1 MKQAKHWQD
10 YANIVLGVWLL
21 AAPFALG
28 FESHAVAVWNTAIV
42 GVLLLG
48 TAVGAVLL
56 PRPWEDWTETV
67 LGAWLVVS
75 PLFIEFGTHSGA
87 ANALVTGLLVLTM
100 SLWAVEDQQLANG
113 TTPSSP
119 L

>member
-21 AAPFALG
+21 AAPFVLG
-28 FESHAVAVWNTAIV
+28 FEGQAVALWTTAVV
-42 GVLLLG
+42 GVLILA

-67 LGAWLVVS
+67 LGACLVVS
-75 PLFIEFGTHSGA
+75 PLFIEFGTQSGA
-87 ANALVTGLLVLTM
+87 ANALITGLLVLTM
-100 SLWAVEDQQLANG
+100 SLWAVEDQELADG
-113 TTPSSP
+113 TAKPSP

>member
-10 YANIVLGVWLL
+10 YANIVLGAWLL

-28 FESHAVAVWNTAIV
+28 FEAQAVALWITMIV
-42 GVLLLG
+42 GALLLAI
-48 TAVGAVLL
+48 AVGAVLL
-56 PRPWEDWTETV
+56 PRAWEDWTETV
-67 LGAWLVVS
+67 LGAVLALS
-75 PLFIEFGTHSGA
+75 PLFIEFGTQSGA

-100 SLWAVEDQQLANG
+100 SLWAVEDQKLADG
-113 TTPSSP
+113 TAGSAP